1 MKKRNTLVKKIA
13 AALLA
18 SLFYTDTILLAA
30 SPILPDT
37 KAPSDRQPLVQE
49 TASGIPLV
57 NIAAP
62 SAGGVSRNDY
72 ERFNV
77 PEKGAVL
84 NNSYTLS
91 KTELAGFVQGNANM
105 AGGPAK
111 IILNQVTSGHP
122 TTMNGFLEVAGTK
135 ADVVI
140 ANPNGI
146 TVNGGGFINTG
157 RAILTTGKPEYSRD
171 NQWKDIRVSND
182 AMIVIDGKGLNGEK
196 ADAIELYTRAAKI
209 LGQIKAE
216 TLQVTTGAN
225 VIDAKSGTVAAIEGS
240 GVKPQVAIDAAD
252 LGAMNAGRI
261 FFVLT
266 EENIPAQLQSAIE
279 AKDLVIDS
287 KGNLYHTGIIHT
299 KDGATIRAK
308 DILNKGTI
316 ASGGHLSL
324 TSEGTLTNAKTIG
337 AEGHAEI
344 HAGDVVNQSVIASEG
359 HLAISS
365 DRTITNENSRILA
378 NGDVT
383 LAAKTWMDN
392 QNGTIAAGGNLDV
405 KTAELNN
412 EQGNVTAYGNGLLS
426 AARKLDNA
434 EGHVAAN
441 QALNIT
447 SGEVVNTKGTLTA
460 GQDERIETK
469 TIQLDGKLIAGR
481 NLTVQ
486 AEADITNEH
495 AEDGFGITK
504 AGGELAISTKG
515 KLTNAKK
522 LEADGKISLNAD
534 GINNHKDAE
543 ITGGAIRIQ
552 AKSLLN
558 RGLMNA
564 DGEHEIYALHL
575 ENLETG
581 RIYGNNI
588 TIDTKTL
595 ENRKDKALEE
605 QLAEKM
611 CVLKAKEQAL
621 DEAFAADV
629 TAFTKDEQKTAYLS
643 AIQQRQKEYDEAKA
657 EVDTLRQEMAAHKS
671 GAIAARENLAISG
684 DTLLSSSAALLYAGG
699 DLSIIEKD
707 SITNRGAD
715 ITALGNVT
723 LTAPRIS
730 NENEAFSAKRVWT
743 GETVNPTL
751 IRIDEAGHPEKGQAF
766 DASEFSALGSGYGA
780 YHNKA
785 EYKELIEEAGYD
797 TIEQITDE
805 ERAAGKTPIPDELIG
820 KSAPNYDYDD
830 PIFQKFGVTSMTS
843 SRPGYD
849 DPKQAE
855 WDAQYK
861 GILETLNTKIRAYNE
876 EAEKENNSHGV
887 IGSYKIKNYT
897 IIRTTTHTSEKQVQE
912 TRAGQ
917 VASGKHMTL
926 TGNVINENSR
936 ITAGASLSATGG
948 SIENKAEQN
957 QVQSVTFG
965 TTQESYTKRKPRPH
979 KAWRRHYRRQVFMT
993 PQKEMGNPTSLGVG
1007 NYAGH
1012 TASAPQSQ
1020 DITQSIRD
1028 NVQNFLYPFHAESST
1043 KPGTTAGKETG
1054 GSLSFLPESALYQL
1068 HPETTAKYLVE
1079 TDPAFTNK
1087 KKFLSSDYM
1096 YQQMTWDP
1104 ERVTKRLGDGFY
1116 EQELLRNQIIQLTGK
1131 TYLDGFTNNED
1142 EFHALMDSG
1151 IAYAKEFHLTPGI
1164 ALTKEQM
1171 AALTSD
1177 IVWLETTTVTVKGKT
1192 YDVLYPHVYLKAGS
1206 EKKIAADGSLI
1217 SANQLVMEAKNQ
1229 LDNSGA
1235 LMGNSILMQGKDIVN
1250 RGMIYGDTVQ
1260 LKASRDIKESG
1271 IIHAEKQVS
1280 LTADNNI
1287 TMQDTV
1293 LHAKNQDVLHTTAG
1307 IAVKG
1312 KDGVLLMEA
1321 GKDIHLTGATL
1332 EALGDNGSLILK
1344 AGNNI
1349 HLDTDTLEARKDMT
1363 ENSDNYIRTYRKTE
1377 TANTLAAGKTITL
1390 AAGENLSARNTT
1402 VLSENGQIT
1411 VAAKGDVNLEN
1422 GYNESRDDYGLKY
1435 KERGLL
1441 SSKTTTIKSRD
1452 ESKTVTASTLSG
1464 DAVQITAGGNT
1475 NMTGSQVI
1483 GTHDVAISS
1492 GKDTSI
1498 SSAEEYERHDYAKQV
1513 KKSGLLSGGG
1523 LGFTIGT
1530 EKRKDQY
1537 SDADLLQK
1545 ASTVGST
1552 SGNVSIESGNKVEIG
1567 ASAVLAGKDISI
1579 TGENVQIS
1587 SKDNVYHS
1595 VEKHE
1600 YKKSGLT
1607 VSVGGA
1613 GIEAIESVAAPA
1625 TRMTEVSDHRL
1636 KALYGYETAEKIKKN
1651 GDALKA
1657 AAKGNFSPTVSIGIT
1672 SSSSKSESHSTITE
1686 AQGSSLQAGQDMT
1699 IKTKEDLNVK
1709 GSDIVG
1715 NHIHLEA
1722 DNDIHIWATEEKETQ
1737 KSSQSSKGGSLGVSL
1752 SAGSVV
1758 SVDGKFY
1765 AGKGKENGSTTSY
1778 RASTVNA
1785 NDTLTMKSG
1794 KDTDLIGSTVS
1805 GNKVKADVYGNLNI
1819 ESLQTKKEYSE
1830 ENISAGMSFS
1840 TAAGKTRY
1848 GGSASKGNMK
1858 SHYESVINQ
1867 AGIHAGGEGFDISV
1881 KDNTDLK
1888 GGVIG
1893 SAASKDKNTLTTGTL
1908 SWEDK
1913 ENKAD
1918 YKAGGMGVSYSP
1930 NDKSSKLNQRGL
1942 TPNLT
1947 PTVKDNADSTTKSAV
1962 AEGTIHITN
1971 KEKQKQDIASLNR
1984 DTKNSLNQLQEIF
1997 DKTKVEEKQELV
2009 GMLEKY
2015 GNQAIHTYA
2024 ESKGWKDGSTE
2035 KMLLHGAFGALMGD
2049 MAGGSAASGA
2059 LSGSVNEYVM
2069 GYLTKTKGKE
2079 WVQKHPDTVQWLS
2092 AGVGAAIGNLSK
2104 DVLTGVGVSLGASKW
2119 NYLGFE
2125 LSETESLLKEILIRK
2140 DGREITADELS
2151 KLYELVYQTANQGDP
2166 EGAASDS
2173 QLKAGN
2179 VIALAGVTAVLQK
2192 HYTKESVD
2200 SFLKKYHEMVNSK
2213 ITDGK
2218 INNKITLRPVHV
2230 IANRNQNNFDIFL
2243 IQYSAGPVEQ
2253 GYLYDKRSDKFFVT
2267 NGFTESNDLHMGL
2280 HLGGEVAGIT
2290 LKTNS
2295 SSIDLNDKK
2304 TRSEILSGGSVGG
2317 TVYAGLGGG
2326 VSTPVSG
2333 EYLGKVLVFK
2343 YGVGTPQ
2350 VGIGYDVAEETP
2362 EESVPISIRYL
2373 LRGK

>member
-30 SPILPDT
+30 SPILPDP

-122 TTMNGFLEVAGTK
+122 TTMNGFLEVAGMK

-279 AKDLVIDS
+279 AQDLVIDS

-316 ASGGHLSL
+316 ASGGHLSV

-383 LAAKTWMDN
+383 LAAKTLIDN
-392 QNGTIAAGGNLDV
+392 QNGTIAAGENLYV

-469 TIQLDGKLIAGR
+469 AIQLDGKLIAGR

-486 AEADITNEH
+486 TEADITNEH
-495 AEDGFGITK
+495 AENGFGITK

-515 KLTNAKK
+515 KLTNEKK

-564 DGEHEIYALHL
+564 DGEHEIHALHL

-621 DEAFAADV
+621 DEAFAADM

-657 EVDTLRQEMAAHKS
+657 EVDTLRHEMAAHKS

-723 LTAPRIS
+723 LAAPRIS

-743 GETVNPTL
+743 GETVNPDL

-785 EYKELIEEAGYD
+785 EYKELIEEAGFD

-805 ERAAGKTPIPDELIG
+805 ERAAGKEPIPDELIG
-820 KSAPNYDYDD
+820 KSAPNYNYDD

-843 SRPGYD
+843 PRPSYD

-861 GILETLNTKIRAYNE
+861 GILETLNTRIRAYNE
-876 EAEKENNSHGV
+876 EAEKENNSHGA

-936 ITAGASLSATGG
+936 ITAGASLSTTGG
-948 SIENKAEQN
+948 SLENKAEQN

-979 KAWRRHYRRQVFMT
+979 KAWRRHYRGQVFMT

-1007 NYAGH
+1007 SYAGY

-1164 ALTKEQM
+1164 DLTKEQM

-1177 IVWLETTTVTVKGKT
+1177 IVWLETTTVTVNGKT

-1217 SANQLVMEAKNQ
+1217 SANQLVIEAKNQ
-1229 LDNSGA
+1229 LANSGA

-1260 LKASRDIKESG
+1260 LKASHDIKESG

-1293 LHAKNQDVLHTTAG
+1293 LHEKNQDVLHTTAD

-1321 GKDIHLTGATL
+1321 GKDIRLTGATL
-1332 EALGDNGSLILK
+1332 EALGGNGSLILK

-1523 LGFTIGT
+1523 LGFTIGM

-1537 SDADLLQK
+1537 RDADVLQK
-1545 ASTVGST
+1545 ASTVGSV

-1595 VEKHE
+1595 EEKHE

-1607 VSVGGA
+1607 VSATGGA
-1613 GIEAIESVAAPA
+1613 VA
-1625 TRMTEVSDHRL
+1625 VLSDALAYAQKASSARDKQL
-1636 KALYGYETAEKIKKN
+1636 KALYGAEVYQTI
-1651 GDALKA
+1651 
-1657 AAKGNFSPTVSIGIT
+1657 AKGKDVLKDLSGKGMPGVSLGIGT
-1672 SSSSKSESHSTITE
+1672 SSFKAENHTKSTEAMASALIANENVKVQAKSDISMKGSQASGHTISFYAGGSIMLDAAEDRSTTDTVQSSKSSQMGMNFMPTGNSVFAENSKGNGTE
-1686 AQGSSLQAGQDMT
+1686 AEIITTHTGSQLTA
-1699 IKTKEDLNVK
+1699 
-1709 GSDIVG
+1709 
-1715 NHIHLEA
+1715 
-1722 DNDIHIWATEEKETQ
+1722 EEKI
-1737 KSSQSSKGGSLGVSL
+1737 SL
-1752 SAGSVV
+1752 
-1758 SVDGKFY
+1758 
-1765 AGKGKENGSTTSY
+1765 E
-1778 RASTVNA
+1778 
-1785 NDTLTMKSG
+1785 SG
-1794 KDTDLIGSTVS
+1794 KDTTLRGGRVSAGQVTVQA
-1805 GNKVKADVYGNLNI
+1805 GGNLSI
-1819 ESLQTKKEYSE
+1819 ESLQDTDTYRSQSHNTGNSFSTGTSRATAHHGKWMTGKSE
-1830 ENISAGMSFS
+1830 EN
-1840 TAAGKTRY
+1840 TD
-1848 GGSASKGNMK
+1848 
-1858 SHYESVINQ
+1858 SHYESVTEQ
-1867 AGIHAGGEGFDISV
+1867 AGIHAAANGYDITVKGNTNLTGGLI
-1881 KDNTDLK
+1881 DNT
-1888 GGVIG
+1888 
-1893 SAASKDKNTLTTGTL
+1893 AAKEKNNLTTGTL
-1908 SWEDK
+1908 SWSDVQ
-1913 ENKAD
+1913 NKA
-1918 YKAGGMGVSYSP
+1918 GYSMAT
-1930 NDKSSKLNQRGL
+1930 NGRLYG
-1942 TPNLT
+1942 
-1947 PTVKDNADSTTKSAV
+1947 ADSTPTKTIQTKQGEKTTGGIHMHNSPIHAQPAKGQAETITQSALTDGAV
-1962 AEGTIHITN
+1962 SITDQAH
-1971 KEKQKQDIASLNR
+1971 QKQDISTLNR
-1984 DTKNSLNQLQEIF
+1984 DTETSLHQLEKIF
-1997 DKTKVEEKQELV
+1997 DKKKIQERRELV
-2009 GMLEKY
+2009 SEFAKLGAEKI
-2015 GNQAIHTYA
+2015 GDIAKEKNWA
-2024 ESKGWKDGSTE
+2024 EDDYRRT
-2035 KMLLHGAFGALMGD
+2035 LLHGLLGALTAQMSGNSAL
-2049 MAGGSAASGA
+2049 AGGAAGA
-2059 LSGSVNEYVM
+2059 VTERLQPVLDKLLKDYPELREDAGSVIGYAVGKALNDGKTGEAVAWNGTKFNWLSHEQQDKRNELIAEAEARGDENAAESIRQYYEQLDYDQDQFIAKSHLLDNAEYSEELEQAIINGTAEERKLQEQDYGHIVAVEALRLAKYQGLTAYNFGDEDFVTLNGSIGATLGVSGGFIMDRM
-2069 GYLTKTKGKE
+2069 GNVYYSAGAGM
-2079 WVQKHPDTVQWLS
+2079 VFGVS
-2092 AGVGAAIGNLSK
+2092 AGVSTGKFKADTSSWGPDQFIRAISGISGSGSFSIGPLSCT
-2104 DVLTGVGVSLGASKW
+2104 VTVGTQYGDREIGIGASS
-2119 NYLGFE
+2119 G
-2125 LSETESLLKEILIRK
+2125 LSASGVFVDTEYICNIKNL
-2140 DGREITADELS
+2140 
-2151 KLYELVYQTANQGDP
+2151 
-2166 EGAASDS
+2166 
-2173 QLKAGN
+2173 
-2179 VIALAGVTAVLQK
+2179 
-2192 HYTKESVD
+2192 
-2200 SFLKKYHEMVNSK
+2200 
-2213 ITDGK
+2213 
-2218 INNKITLRPVHV
+2218 
-2230 IANRNQNNFDIFL
+2230 
-2243 IQYSAGPVEQ
+2243 
-2253 GYLYDKRSDKFFVT
+2253 
-2267 NGFTESNDLHMGL
+2267 
-2280 HLGGEVAGIT
+2280 
-2290 LKTNS
+2290 
-2295 SSIDLNDKK
+2295 
-2304 TRSEILSGGSVGG
+2304 
-2317 TVYAGLGGG
+2317 
-2326 VSTPVSG
+2326 
-2333 EYLGKVLVFK
+2333 
-2343 YGVGTPQ
+2343 
-2350 VGIGYDVAEETP
+2350 
-2362 EESVPISIRYL
+2362 
-2373 LRGK
+2373 

>member
-252 LGAMNAGRI
+252 FGAMNAGRI

-279 AKDLVIDS
+279 AQDLVIDS

-316 ASGGHLSL
+316 ASGGYLSV

-383 LAAKTWMDN
+383 LAAKTLMDN
-392 QNGTIAAGGNLDV
+392 QNGTIASGGNLDV

-426 AARKLDNA
+426 AERKLDNA
-434 EGHVAAN
+434 EGHVAVN

-564 DGEHEIYALHL
+564 DGEHEIHALHL

-629 TAFTKDEQKTAYLS
+629 TVFTKDEQKTAYLS

-657 EVDTLRQEMAAHKS
+657 EVDTLRHEMAAHKS

-723 LTAPRIS
+723 LAAPRIS

-743 GETVNPTL
+743 GETVNPDL

-805 ERAAGKTPIPDELIG
+805 ERAAGKEPIPDELIG
-820 KSAPNYDYDD
+820 KSAPNYNYDD

-843 SRPGYD
+843 PRPSYD
-849 DPKQAE
+849 DPPKQAE

-876 EAEKENNSHGV
+876 EAEKENNSHGA

-936 ITAGASLSATGG
+936 ITAGASLSTTG
-948 SIENKAEQN
+948 SSLENKAEQN

-1007 NYAGH
+1007 SYAGY

-1131 TYLDGFTNNED
+1131 SYLDGFTNNED
-1142 EFHALMDSG
+1142 EFHALMDRG

-1177 IVWLETTTVTVKGKT
+1177 IVWLETTTVTVNGKT

-1229 LDNSGA
+1229 LANSGV
-1235 LMGNSILMQGKDIVN
+1235 LMGNSILMQGKNIVN

-1260 LKASRDIKESG
+1260 LKASHDIKETG

-1441 SSKTTTIKSRD
+1441 SSKTTTIKSHD

-1552 SGNVSIESGNKVEIG
+1552 SGNVSIESGNKVEID
-1567 ASAVLAGKDISI
+1567 ASAVLAGKNISI
-1579 TGENVQIS
+1579 TGEIVQIS

-1595 VEKHE
+1595 EEKHE

-1607 VSVGGA
+1607 VSATGGA
-1613 GIEAIESVAAPA
+1613 VA
-1625 TRMTEVSDHRL
+1625 VLSDALAYAQKASSARDKQL
-1636 KALYGYETAEKIKKN
+1636 KALYGAEVYQTI
-1651 GDALKA
+1651 
-1657 AAKGNFSPTVSIGIT
+1657 AKGKDVLKDLSGKGMPGVSVGIG
-1672 SSSSKSESHSTITE
+1672 SSSFKAENHAKSTEAMASILIANKNVKVQAKSDISMKGSQASSHTIFFHAGGGIMLDAAEDRSTTDIVHSSKSSQLGMNFMPTGNSVFAENSKSTGTE
-1686 AQGSSLQAGQDMT
+1686 AEIITTHTGSQLTA
-1699 IKTKEDLNVK
+1699 
-1709 GSDIVG
+1709 
-1715 NHIHLEA
+1715 
-1722 DNDIHIWATEEKETQ
+1722 EEKISME
-1737 KSSQSSKGGSLGVSL
+1737 
-1752 SAGSVV
+1752 
-1758 SVDGKFY
+1758 
-1765 AGKGKENGSTTSY
+1765 
-1778 RASTVNA
+1778 
-1785 NDTLTMKSG
+1785 SG
-1794 KDTDLIGSTVS
+1794 KDTALRGSRVS
-1805 GNKVKADVYGNLNI
+1805 AGQVSVQAGGNLSI
-1819 ESLQTKKEYSE
+1819 ESLQDTDTYRSQSHNTGSSFSTGTSRATAHHGKWMTGKSE
-1830 ENISAGMSFS
+1830 EN
-1840 TAAGKTRY
+1840 TD
-1848 GGSASKGNMK
+1848 
-1858 SHYESVINQ
+1858 SHYESVTEQ
-1867 AGIHAGGEGFDISV
+1867 AGIHAGANGYDIIV
-1881 KDNTDLK
+1881 KGNTNLT
-1888 GGVIG
+1888 GGLID
-1893 SAASKDKNTLTTGTL
+1893 STAAKEKNNLTTGTL
-1908 SWEDK
+1908 SWSDVQ
-1913 ENKAD
+1913 NKA
-1918 YKAGGMGVSYSP
+1918 GYSMAT
-1930 NDKSSKLNQRGL
+1930 NGRLYGADW
-1942 TPNLT
+1942 T
-1947 PTVKDNADSTTKSAV
+1947 PTKTIQTKQGEKTTGGIHMHNSPIHAQPAKGQAETITQSALIDGAV
-1962 AEGTIHITN
+1962 SITDQAH
-1971 KEKQKQDIASLNR
+1971 QKQDISTLNR
-1984 DTKNSLNQLQEIF
+1984 DTETSLHQLEKIF
-1997 DKTKVEEKQELV
+1997 DKKKIQERRELV
-2009 GMLEKY
+2009 SEFAKLGAEKI
-2015 GNQAIHTYA
+2015 GDIAKEKNWA
-2024 ESKGWKDGSTE
+2024 EDDYRRT
-2035 KMLLHGAFGALMGD
+2035 LLHGLLGALTAQM
-2049 MAGGSAASGA
+2049 SGN
-2059 LSGSVNEYVM
+2059 S
-2069 GYLTKTKGKE
+2069 
-2079 WVQKHPDTVQWLS
+2079 
-2092 AGVGAAIGNLSK
+2092 
-2104 DVLTGVGVSLGASKW
+2104 
-2119 NYLGFE
+2119 
-2125 LSETESLLKEILIRK
+2125 
-2140 DGREITADELS
+2140 
-2151 KLYELVYQTANQGDP
+2151 
-2166 EGAASDS
+2166 
-2173 QLKAGN
+2173 
-2179 VIALAGVTAVLQK
+2179 ALAGGAAGAATERLQPVLDKLLKDYPELREDAGSVIGYAVGKAL
-2192 HYTKESVD
+2192 
-2200 SFLKKYHEMVNSK
+2200 N
-2213 ITDGK
+2213 DGK
-2218 INNKITLRPVHV
+2218 TGEAVAWNGTKFNWLSHEQQDKRNELIAEAEARGDENAAESIRQYYEQLDYDQDQFIAKSHLLDNAEYSEELEQAIINGTAEERKLQEQDYGHIVAVEALRLAKYQGLTAYNFGDEDFVTLNGSIGATLGVSGGFIMDRMGNVY
-2230 IANRNQNNFDIFL
+2230 
-2243 IQYSAGPVEQ
+2243 YSAGAGMVF
-2253 GYLYDKRSDKFFVT
+2253 GAS
-2267 NGFTESNDLHMGL
+2267 
-2280 HLGGEVAGIT
+2280 AGIT
-2290 LKTNS
+2290 TGKFKTDTS
-2295 SSIDLNDKK
+2295 KWDDDKYK
-2304 TRSEILSGGSVGG
+2304 SAITGISGSFGLSGIFLSGGVSIG
-2317 TVYAGLGGG
+2317 T
-2326 VSTPVSG
+2326 
-2333 EYLGKVLVFK
+2333 K
-2343 YGVGTPQ
+2343 YGDREIGLATGTGLSAS
-2350 VGIGYDVAEETP
+2350 GIVNYTEFICNIKD
-2362 EESVPISIRYL
+2362 L
-2373 LRGK
+2373 

>member
-18 SLFYTDTILLAA
+18 SLFYTDTILLAT

-383 LAAKTWMDN
+383 LAAKTLMDN

-564 DGEHEIYALHL
+564 DGEHEIHALHL

-657 EVDTLRQEMAAHKS
+657 EVDTLRHEMAAHKS

-723 LTAPRIS
+723 LAAPRIS

-743 GETVNPTL
+743 GETVNPDL

-805 ERAAGKTPIPDELIG
+805 ERAAGKEPIPDELIG
-820 KSAPNYDYDD
+820 KSAPNYNYDD

-843 SRPGYD
+843 PRPSYD

-876 EAEKENNSHGV
+876 EAEKENNSHGA

-936 ITAGASLSATGG
+936 ITAGASLSTTGG
-948 SIENKAEQN
+948 SLENKAEQN

-979 KAWRRHYRRQVFMT
+979 KAWRRHYRGQVFMT

-1007 NYAGH
+1007 SYAGY

-1177 IVWLETTTVTVKGKT
+1177 IVWLETTTVIVNGKT

-1229 LDNSGA
+1229 LANSGA

-1260 LKASRDIKESG
+1260 LKASHDIKESG

-1293 LHAKNQDVLHTTAG
+1293 LHEKNQDVLHTTSG

-1349 HLDTDTLEARKDMT
+1349 HLDTDTLEAKKDMT

-1377 TANTLAAGKTITL
+1377 TTNTLAAGKNITL

-1441 SSKTTTIKSRD
+1441 SSKTTTIKSHD

-1537 SDADLLQK
+1537 AESGLMQK
-1545 ASTVGST
+1545 GSLIGSAKGNLSISSSGQTQVEGST
-1552 SGNVSIESGNKVEIG
+1552 LV
-1567 ASAVLAGKDISI
+1567 AGKDMTVI
-1579 TGENVQIS
+1579 GENISIS
-1587 SKDNVYHS
+1587 SKDNVYTS
-1595 VEKHE
+1595 TESHE

-1607 VSVGGA
+1607 VALGGA
-1613 GIEAIESVAAPA
+1613 LVNTAESIVTPLQKAADA
-1625 TRMTEVSDHRL
+1625 EDKRL
-1636 KALYGYETAEKIKKN
+1636 SALYGVEAGKNMYGAVSKYLDNKKTIDAASKDLKDTQTLLDNVTKSGIATDFGKKN
-1651 GDALKA
+1651 LNNLIEQDKNKIEPAKSENKASRAVSVDISLGTTKSASLSDSVTTQASPSQLKAGNTLALKSEKDISVKGSELSA
-1657 AAKGNFSPTVSIGIT
+1657 EDILLKAGKDIHLLSAKESDTTITHNTSSSGSLGATIGAGGLQGLSASYGKGSQNSTAKDTVHKESTVSAGRTVSI
-1672 SSSSKSESHSTITE
+1672 E
-1686 AQGSSLQAGQDMT
+1686 
-1699 IKTKEDLNVK
+1699 
-1709 GSDIVG
+1709 
-1715 NHIHLEA
+1715 
-1722 DNDIHIWATEEKETQ
+1722 
-1737 KSSQSSKGGSLGVSL
+1737 
-1752 SAGSVV
+1752 
-1758 SVDGKFY
+1758 
-1765 AGKGKENGSTTSY
+1765 
-1778 RASTVNA
+1778 
-1785 NDTLTMKSG
+1785 SG
-1794 KDTDLIGSTVS
+1794 KDTNIIGSQ
-1805 GNKVKADVYGNLNI
+1805 VKAEQVTANVAGNLHI
-1819 ESLQTKKEYSE
+1819 ESEQDSKEYHE
-1830 ENISAGMSFS
+1830 EGKQIGASLGYNVASHQLSGFGSAGKS
-1840 TAAGKTRY
+1840 KTD
-1848 GGSASKGNMK
+1848 
-1858 SHYESVINQ
+1858 SHYTSVTEQ
-1867 AGIHAGGEGFDISV
+1867 AGIQAGKDGFDLTVGKETS
-1881 KDNTDLK
+1881 LK
-1888 GGVIG
+1888 GAVI
-1893 SAASKDKNTLTTGTL
+1893 SSTAEKEKNHLTTGTL
-1908 SWEDK
+1908 SWEDV
-1913 ENKAD
+1913 ENKANH
-1918 YKAGGMGVSYSP
+1918 KESGA
-1930 NDKSSKLNQRGL
+1930 GL
-1942 TPNLT
+1942 TINTSKDAKYNEKGIIPAI
-1947 PTVKDNADSTTKSAV
+1947 PTGSKDQESSTTKSAI
-1962 AEGTIHITN
+1962 AEGTIAITD
-1971 KEKQKQDIASLNR
+1971 KAHQKQDVSRLNR
-1984 DTKNSLNQLQEIF
+1984 DSKNSLNQLGEIF
-1997 DKTKVEEKQELV
+1997 DKAKSNERQELAGLFGEMAFNQLHDAKLTPNQRSAWHALIGGIMGQLSNKDFLGGATAAGINEMLIKQIEKASHGDPALMQWMSAAVGSITGELVSKNPQLGAGVASNGTKNNDELDAEQAAANHESSDEVQKESELYVSDQDSAVEEEEKAARNRLSMEIIKSSVSAGIISDPATMKYDYTFGKIEGGVFKLAGLEAGYIIDKQ
-2009 GMLEKY
+2009 
-2015 GNQAIHTYA
+2015 
-2024 ESKGWKDGSTE
+2024 
-2035 KMLLHGAFGALMGD
+2035 
-2049 MAGGSAASGA
+2049 GGVYKFIGTSISI
-2059 LSGSVNEYVM
+2059 
-2069 GYLTKTKGKE
+2069 
-2079 WVQKHPDTVQWLS
+2079 
-2092 AGVGAAIGNLSK
+2092 GVGAPLS
-2104 DVLTGVGVSLGASKW
+2104 LGTGVGK
-2119 NYLGFE
+2119 
-2125 LSETESLLKEILIRK
+2125 LSDDTDLINA
-2140 DGREITADELS
+2140 IS
-2151 KLYELVYQTANQGDP
+2151 
-2166 EGAASDS
+2166 
-2173 QLKAGN
+2173 GN
-2179 VIALAGVTAVLQK
+2179 
-2192 HYTKESVD
+2192 S
-2200 SFLKKYHEMVNSK
+2200 
-2213 ITDGK
+2213 
-2218 INNKITLRPVHV
+2218 
-2230 IANRNQNNFDIFL
+2230 
-2243 IQYSAGPVEQ
+2243 
-2253 GYLYDKRSDKFFVT
+2253 
-2267 NGFTESNDLHMGL
+2267 
-2280 HLGGEVAGIT
+2280 
-2290 LKTNS
+2290 
-2295 SSIDLNDKK
+2295 
-2304 TRSEILSGGSVGG
+2304 
-2317 TVYAGLGGG
+2317 
-2326 VSTPVSG
+2326 
-2333 EYLGKVLVFK
+2333 
-2343 YGVGTPQ
+2343 
-2350 VGIGYDVAEETP
+2350 VGIGGSSIVGVSISKGVGADAPITVELVTETAAGTNV
-2362 EESVPISIRYL
+2362 SWRYTEYI
-2373 LRGK
+2373 GNIHN

>member
-1 MKKRNTLVKKIA
+1 MHSNKKLMKKIA

-18 SLFYTDTILLAA
+18 SLFYTDTILLAT

-49 TASGIPLV
+49 TANGIPLV

-77 PEKGAVL
+77 PEKGAIL

-105 AGGPAK
+105 AGGPAR

-146 TVNGGGFINTG
+146 TVNGGGFIHTG
-157 RAILTTGKPEYSRD
+157 RAILTTGKPEYSLD

-225 VIDAKSGTVAAIEGS
+225 VIDSATGKATAIEGS

-261 FFVLT
+261 YFVLN
-266 EENIPAQLQSAIE
+266 EESIPAKLQSAIE
-279 AKDLVIDS
+279 AQDLVIDS

-316 ASGGHLSL
+316 ASGGNLGIVSA
-324 TSEGTLTNAKTIG
+324 GTLTNAKTLG
-337 AEGHAEI
+337 AEGYVEI

-365 DRTITNENSRILA
+365 DHTITNENSRILA

-383 LAAKTWMDN
+383 LAAKEMLN
-392 QNGTIAAGGNLDV
+392 NRHGTVAAGGNLDV

-426 AARKLDNA
+426 SARKLDNT

-441 QALNIT
+441 QALHIT

-469 TIQLDGKLIAGR
+469 AIQLDGKLIAGR

-486 AEADITNEH
+486 TEADITNEH

-522 LEADGKISLNAD
+522 LEADGKISLYAD

-564 DGEHEIYALHL
+564 DGEHEIHALHL

-629 TAFTKDEQKTAYLS
+629 TVFTKDEQKTAYLS

-657 EVDTLRQEMAAHKS
+657 EVDTLRHEMAAHKS

-743 GETVNPTL
+743 GETVNPDL

-805 ERAAGKTPIPDELIG
+805 ERAAGKEPIPDELIG

-843 SRPGYD
+843 PRPGYD

-876 EAEKENNSHGV
+876 EAEKENNSHGT
-887 IGSYKIKNYT
+887 IGSYKIKYYT

-948 SIENKAEQN
+948 SLENKAEQN
-957 QVQSVTFG
+957 QLQSVTFG
-965 TTQESYTKRKPRPH
+965 TMQESYTKRKPRPH
-979 KAWRRHYRRQVFMT
+979 KAWRRHYRGQVFMP

-1007 NYAGH
+1007 SYAGH

-1028 NVQNFLYPFHAESST
+1028 NIQNFLYPFHAESST

-1068 HPETTAKYLVE
+1068 HLETTAKYLVE

-1131 TYLDGFTNNED
+1131 TYLDGFTNTED

-1177 IVWLETTTVTVKGKT
+1177 IVWLETTTVTVNGKT

-1229 LDNSGA
+1229 LANSGV

-1260 LKASRDIKESG
+1260 LKASHDIKESG

-1293 LHAKNQDVLHTTAG
+1293 LHEKNQDVLHTTAG

-1377 TANTLAAGKTITL
+1377 TTNTLAAGKNITL

-1498 SSAEEYERHDYAKQV
+1498 SSAEEYEQHDYAKQV

-1523 LGFTIGT
+1523 LGFTIGK

-1545 ASTVGST
+1545 SSTVGSV
-1552 SGNVSIESGNKVEIG
+1552 SGNVSIESGNKTEIG

-1595 VEKHE
+1595 EEKHE

-1607 VSVGGA
+1607 VSATGGA
-1613 GIEAIESVAAPA
+1613 VA
-1625 TRMTEVSDHRL
+1625 VLSDALAYAQKASSARDKQL
-1636 KALYGYETAEKIKKN
+1636 KALYGAEVYQTI
-1651 GDALKA
+1651 
-1657 AAKGNFSPTVSIGIT
+1657 AKGKDVLKDLSGKGMPGVSVGIG
-1672 SSSSKSESHSTITE
+1672 SSSFKAENHAKSTEAMASILIANENVKVQAKSDISMKGSQASSHTIFFHAGGGIMLDAAEDRSTMDIVHSSKSSQLGMNFMPTGNSVFAENSKSTGTE
-1686 AQGSSLQAGQDMT
+1686 AEIITTHTGSQLTA
-1699 IKTKEDLNVK
+1699 
-1709 GSDIVG
+1709 
-1715 NHIHLEA
+1715 
-1722 DNDIHIWATEEKETQ
+1722 EEKI
-1737 KSSQSSKGGSLGVSL
+1737 SL
-1752 SAGSVV
+1752 
-1758 SVDGKFY
+1758 
-1765 AGKGKENGSTTSY
+1765 E
-1778 RASTVNA
+1778 
-1785 NDTLTMKSG
+1785 SG
-1794 KDTDLIGSTVS
+1794 KDTALRGSRVS
-1805 GNKVKADVYGNLNI
+1805 AGQVSVQAGGNLSI
-1819 ESLQTKKEYSE
+1819 ESLQDTDTYRSQSHSTGSSFSTGTSRATAHHGKWMTGKSE
-1830 ENISAGMSFS
+1830 EN
-1840 TAAGKTRY
+1840 TD
-1848 GGSASKGNMK
+1848 
-1858 SHYESVINQ
+1858 SHYASVTEQ
-1867 AGIHAGGEGFDISV
+1867 AGIHAGANGYDITV
-1881 KDNTDLK
+1881 KGNTNLT
-1888 GGVIG
+1888 GGLID
-1893 SAASKDKNTLTTGTL
+1893 STAAKEKNSLTTGTL
-1908 SWEDK
+1908 SWADVQ
-1913 ENKAD
+1913 NKA
-1918 YKAGGMGVSYSP
+1918 GYSMAT
-1930 NDKSSKLNQRGL
+1930 NGRIYGADW
-1942 TPNLT
+1942 T
-1947 PTVKDNADSTTKSAV
+1947 PTKTIQTKQGEKTTGGIQMHNSPIHAQPAKGQAETITQSALTDGAV
-1962 AEGTIHITN
+1962 SITDQAH
-1971 KEKQKQDIASLNR
+1971 QKQDISTLNR
-1984 DTKNSLNQLQEIF
+1984 DTETSLHQLEKIF
-1997 DKTKVEEKQELV
+1997 DKKKIQERRELV
-2009 GMLEKY
+2009 SEFAKLGAEKI
-2015 GNQAIHTYA
+2015 GDIAKEKNWA
-2024 ESKGWKDGSTE
+2024 EDDYRRT
-2035 KMLLHGAFGALMGD
+2035 LLHGLLGALTAQMSGNSAL
-2049 MAGGSAASGA
+2049 AGGAAGA
-2059 LSGSVNEYVM
+2059 ATERLQPVLDKLLKDYPELREDAGSVIGYAVGKALNDGKTGEAVAWNGTKFNWLSHEQQDKRNELIAEAEARGDENAAESIRQYYEQLDYDQDQFIAKSHLLDNAEYSEELEQAIINGTAEERKLQEQDYGHIVAVEALRLAKYQGLTAYNFGDEDFVTLNGSIGATLGVSGGFIMDRM
-2069 GYLTKTKGKE
+2069 GNVYYSAGAGM
-2079 WVQKHPDTVQWLS
+2079 VFGVS
-2092 AGVGAAIGNLSK
+2092 AGVSTGKFKADTSSWGPDQFIRAISGISGSGSFSIGPLSCT
-2104 DVLTGVGVSLGASKW
+2104 VTVGTQYGDREIGIGASS
-2119 NYLGFE
+2119 G
-2125 LSETESLLKEILIRK
+2125 LSASGVFVDTEYICNIKNL
-2140 DGREITADELS
+2140 
-2151 KLYELVYQTANQGDP
+2151 
-2166 EGAASDS
+2166 
-2173 QLKAGN
+2173 
-2179 VIALAGVTAVLQK
+2179 
-2192 HYTKESVD
+2192 
-2200 SFLKKYHEMVNSK
+2200 
-2213 ITDGK
+2213 
-2218 INNKITLRPVHV
+2218 
-2230 IANRNQNNFDIFL
+2230 
-2243 IQYSAGPVEQ
+2243 
-2253 GYLYDKRSDKFFVT
+2253 
-2267 NGFTESNDLHMGL
+2267 
-2280 HLGGEVAGIT
+2280 
-2290 LKTNS
+2290 
-2295 SSIDLNDKK
+2295 
-2304 TRSEILSGGSVGG
+2304 
-2317 TVYAGLGGG
+2317 
-2326 VSTPVSG
+2326 
-2333 EYLGKVLVFK
+2333 
-2343 YGVGTPQ
+2343 
-2350 VGIGYDVAEETP
+2350 
-2362 EESVPISIRYL
+2362 
-2373 LRGK
+2373 

>member
-1 MKKRNTLVKKIA
+1 
-13 AALLA
+13 
-18 SLFYTDTILLAA
+18 
-30 SPILPDT
+30 
-37 KAPSDRQPLVQE
+37 
-49 TASGIPLV
+49 
-57 NIAAP
+57 
-62 SAGGVSRNDY
+62 
-72 ERFNV
+72 
-77 PEKGAVL
+77 
-84 NNSYTLS
+84 
-91 KTELAGFVQGNANM
+91 M

-196 ADAIELYTRAAKI
+196 VDAIELYTRAAKI

-252 LGAMNAGRI
+252 FGAMNAGRI

-279 AKDLVIDS
+279 AQDLVIDS

-383 LAAKTWMDN
+383 LAAKTLMDN
-392 QNGTIAAGGNLDV
+392 QNGTIASGGNLDV

-426 AARKLDNA
+426 AERKLDNA
-434 EGHVAAN
+434 EGHVAVN

-564 DGEHEIYALHL
+564 DGEHEIHALHL

-629 TAFTKDEQKTAYLS
+629 TVFTKDEQKTAYLS

-657 EVDTLRQEMAAHKS
+657 EVDTLRHEMAAHKS

-723 LTAPRIS
+723 LAAPRIS

-743 GETVNPTL
+743 GETVNPDL

-805 ERAAGKTPIPDELIG
+805 ERAAGKEPIPDELIG
-820 KSAPNYDYDD
+820 KSAPNYNYDD

-843 SRPGYD
+843 PRPSYD
-849 DPKQAE
+849 DPPKQAE

-876 EAEKENNSHGV
+876 EAEKENNSHGA

-936 ITAGASLSATGG
+936 ITAGASLSTTGG
-948 SIENKAEQN
+948 SLENKAEQN

-1007 NYAGH
+1007 SYAGY

-1142 EFHALMDSG
+1142 EFQALMDAG

-1177 IVWLETTTVTVKGKT
+1177 IVWLETTTVTVNGKT

-1206 EKKIAADGSLI
+1206 EKKIATDGSLI

-1229 LDNSGA
+1229 LANSGV
-1235 LMGNSILMQGKDIVN
+1235 LMGNSILMQGKNIVN

-1260 LKASRDIKESG
+1260 LKASHDIKETG

-1293 LHAKNQDVLHTTAG
+1293 LHEKNQDVLHTTAG

-1411 VAAKGDVNLEN
+1411 AAAKGDVNLEN

-1498 SSAEEYERHDYAKQV
+1498 SSAEEYEQHDYAKQV

-1537 SDADLLQK
+1537 SDADDLLQK
-1545 ASTVGST
+1545 SSTVGSV
-1552 SGNVSIESGNKVEIG
+1552 SGNVSIESGNKTEIG

-1595 VEKHE
+1595 EEKHE

-1607 VSVGGA
+1607 VSATGGA
-1613 GIEAIESVAAPA
+1613 VA
-1625 TRMTEVSDHRL
+1625 VLSDALAYAQKASSARDKQL
-1636 KALYGYETAEKIKKN
+1636 KALYGAEVYQTI
-1651 GDALKA
+1651 
-1657 AAKGNFSPTVSIGIT
+1657 AKGKDVLKDLSGKGMPGVSVGIG
-1672 SSSSKSESHSTITE
+1672 SSSFKAENHAKSTEAMASILIANENVKVQAKSDISMKGSQASSHTIFFHAGGGIMLDAAEDRSTTDIVHSSKSSQLGMNFMPTGNSVFAENSKSTGTE
-1686 AQGSSLQAGQDMT
+1686 AEIITTHTGSQLTA
-1699 IKTKEDLNVK
+1699 
-1709 GSDIVG
+1709 
-1715 NHIHLEA
+1715 
-1722 DNDIHIWATEEKETQ
+1722 EEKISME
-1737 KSSQSSKGGSLGVSL
+1737 
-1752 SAGSVV
+1752 
-1758 SVDGKFY
+1758 
-1765 AGKGKENGSTTSY
+1765 
-1778 RASTVNA
+1778 
-1785 NDTLTMKSG
+1785 SG
-1794 KDTDLIGSTVS
+1794 KDTALRGSRVS
-1805 GNKVKADVYGNLNI
+1805 AGQVSVQAGGNLSI
-1819 ESLQTKKEYSE
+1819 ESLQDTDTYRSQSHNTGSSFSTGTSRATAHHGKWMTGKSE
-1830 ENISAGMSFS
+1830 EN
-1840 TAAGKTRY
+1840 TD
-1848 GGSASKGNMK
+1848 
-1858 SHYESVINQ
+1858 SHYESVTEQ
-1867 AGIHAGGEGFDISV
+1867 AGIYAGANGYDITV
-1881 KDNTDLK
+1881 KGNTNLT
-1888 GGVIG
+1888 GGLID
-1893 SAASKDKNTLTTGTL
+1893 STAAKEKNNLTTGTL
-1908 SWEDK
+1908 SWSDVQ
-1913 ENKAD
+1913 NKA
-1918 YKAGGMGVSYSP
+1918 GYSMAT
-1930 NDKSSKLNQRGL
+1930 NGRLYGADW
-1942 TPNLT
+1942 T
-1947 PTVKDNADSTTKSAV
+1947 PTKTIQTKQGEKTTGGIHMHNSPIHAQPAKGQAETITQSALIDGAV
-1962 AEGTIHITN
+1962 SITDQAH
-1971 KEKQKQDIASLNR
+1971 QKQDISTLNR
-1984 DTKNSLNQLQEIF
+1984 DTETSLHQLEKIF
-1997 DKTKVEEKQELV
+1997 DKKKIQERRELV
-2009 GMLEKY
+2009 SEFAKLGAEKI
-2015 GNQAIHTYA
+2015 GDIAKEKNWA
-2024 ESKGWKDGSTE
+2024 EDDYRRT
-2035 KMLLHGAFGALMGD
+2035 LLHGLLGALTAQM
-2049 MAGGSAASGA
+2049 SG
-2059 LSGSVNEYVM
+2059 N
-2069 GYLTKTKGKE
+2069 T
-2079 WVQKHPDTVQWLS
+2079 
-2092 AGVGAAIGNLSK
+2092 
-2104 DVLTGVGVSLGASKW
+2104 
-2119 NYLGFE
+2119 
-2125 LSETESLLKEILIRK
+2125 
-2140 DGREITADELS
+2140 
-2151 KLYELVYQTANQGDP
+2151 
-2166 EGAASDS
+2166 
-2173 QLKAGN
+2173 
-2179 VIALAGVTAVLQK
+2179 ALAGGAAGAATERLQPVLDKLLKDYPALREDAGSVIGYAVGKAL
-2192 HYTKESVD
+2192 
-2200 SFLKKYHEMVNSK
+2200 N
-2213 ITDGK
+2213 DGK
-2218 INNKITLRPVHV
+2218 TGEAVAWNGTKFNWLSHEQQDKRNELIAEAEARGDENAAESIRQYYEQLDYDQDQFIAKSHLLDNAEYSEELEQAIINGTAEERKLQEQDYGHIVAVEALRLAKYQGLTAYNFGDEDFVTLNGSIGATLGVSGGFIMDRMGNVY
-2230 IANRNQNNFDIFL
+2230 
-2243 IQYSAGPVEQ
+2243 YSAGAGMVF
-2253 GYLYDKRSDKFFVT
+2253 GAS
-2267 NGFTESNDLHMGL
+2267 
-2280 HLGGEVAGIT
+2280 AGIT
-2290 LKTNS
+2290 TGKFKTDTS
-2295 SSIDLNDKK
+2295 KWDDDKYK
-2304 TRSEILSGGSVGG
+2304 SAITGISGSFGLSGIFLSGGVSIG
-2317 TVYAGLGGG
+2317 T
-2326 VSTPVSG
+2326 
-2333 EYLGKVLVFK
+2333 K
-2343 YGVGTPQ
+2343 YGDREIGLATGTGLSAS
-2350 VGIGYDVAEETP
+2350 GIVNYTEFICNIKD
-2362 EESVPISIRYL
+2362 L
-2373 LRGK
+2373 

>member
-279 AKDLVIDS
+279 AQDLVIDS

-383 LAAKTWMDN
+383 LAAKTLMDN
-392 QNGTIAAGGNLDV
+392 QNGTIATGGNLDV

-564 DGEHEIYALHL
+564 DGEHEIHALHL

-657 EVDTLRQEMAAHKS
+657 EVDTLRHEMAAHKS

-723 LTAPRIS
+723 LAAPRIS

-743 GETVNPTL
+743 GETVNPDL
-751 IRIDEAGHPEKGQAF
+751 IRIDEAAHPEKGQAF

-805 ERAAGKTPIPDELIG
+805 ERAAGKEPIPDELIG
-820 KSAPNYDYDD
+820 KSAPNYNYDD

-843 SRPGYD
+843 PRPSYD
-849 DPKQAE
+849 DPQKQAE

-876 EAEKENNSHGV
+876 EAEKENNSHGA

-936 ITAGASLSATGG
+936 ITAGASLSTTGG
-948 SIENKAEQN
+948 SLENKAEQN

-1007 NYAGH
+1007 SYAGY

-1028 NVQNFLYPFHAESST
+1028 HVQNFLYPFHAESST

-1131 TYLDGFTNNED
+1131 SYLDGFTNNED
-1142 EFHALMDSG
+1142 EFHALMDRG
-1151 IAYAKEFHLTPGI
+1151 ITYAKEFHLTPGI

-1177 IVWLETTTVTVKGKT
+1177 IVWLETTTVTVNGKT

-1229 LDNSGA
+1229 LANSGV

-1260 LKASRDIKESG
+1260 LKASHDIKESG

-1363 ENSDNYIRTYRKTE
+1363 ENSDNYIRTHRKTE

-1441 SSKTTTIKSRD
+1441 SSKTTTIKSHD

-1545 ASTVGST
+1545 SSTVGSV
-1552 SGNVSIESGNKVEIG
+1552 SGNVSIESGNKTEIG

-1595 VEKHE
+1595 EEKHE

-1607 VSVGGA
+1607 VSATGGA
-1613 GIEAIESVAAPA
+1613 VA
-1625 TRMTEVSDHRL
+1625 VLSDALAYAQKASSARDKQL
-1636 KALYGYETAEKIKKN
+1636 KALYGAEVYQTI
-1651 GDALKA
+1651 
-1657 AAKGNFSPTVSIGIT
+1657 AKGKDVLKDLSGKGMPGVSVGIG
-1672 SSSSKSESHSTITE
+1672 SSSFKAENHAKSTEAMASILIANENVKVQAKSDISMKGSQASSHTIFFHAGGGIMLDAAEDRSTTDIVHSSKSSQLGMNFMPTGNSVFAENSKSTGTE
-1686 AQGSSLQAGQDMT
+1686 AEIITTHTGSQLTA
-1699 IKTKEDLNVK
+1699 
-1709 GSDIVG
+1709 
-1715 NHIHLEA
+1715 
-1722 DNDIHIWATEEKETQ
+1722 EEKISME
-1737 KSSQSSKGGSLGVSL
+1737 
-1752 SAGSVV
+1752 
-1758 SVDGKFY
+1758 
-1765 AGKGKENGSTTSY
+1765 
-1778 RASTVNA
+1778 
-1785 NDTLTMKSG
+1785 SG
-1794 KDTDLIGSTVS
+1794 KDTALRGSRVS
-1805 GNKVKADVYGNLNI
+1805 AGQVSVQAGGNLSI
-1819 ESLQTKKEYSE
+1819 ESLQDTDTYRSQSHNTGSNFSTGTSRATAHHGKWMTGKSE
-1830 ENISAGMSFS
+1830 ENTDSQ
-1840 TAAGKTRY
+1840 
-1848 GGSASKGNMK
+1848 
-1858 SHYESVINQ
+1858 YESVTEQ
-1867 AGIHAGGEGFDISV
+1867 AGIHAGANGYDITV
-1881 KDNTDLK
+1881 KGNTNLT
-1888 GGVIG
+1888 GGLID
-1893 SAASKDKNTLTTGTL
+1893 STAAKEKNNLTTGTL
-1908 SWEDK
+1908 SWSDVQ
-1913 ENKAD
+1913 NKA
-1918 YKAGGMGVSYSP
+1918 GYSMAT
-1930 NDKSSKLNQRGL
+1930 NGRLYGADW
-1942 TPNLT
+1942 T
-1947 PTVKDNADSTTKSAV
+1947 PTKTIQTKQGEKTTGGIHMHNSPIHAQPAKGQAETITQSALIDGAV
-1962 AEGTIHITN
+1962 SITDQAH
-1971 KEKQKQDIASLNR
+1971 QKQDISTLNR
-1984 DTKNSLNQLQEIF
+1984 DTETSLHQLEKIF
-1997 DKTKVEEKQELV
+1997 DKKKIQERRELV
-2009 GMLEKY
+2009 SEFAKLGAEKI
-2015 GNQAIHTYA
+2015 GDIAKEKNWA
-2024 ESKGWKDGSTE
+2024 EDDYRRT
-2035 KMLLHGAFGALMGD
+2035 LLHGLLGALTAQMSGNSAL
-2049 MAGGSAASGA
+2049 AGGAAGA
-2059 LSGSVNEYVM
+2059 ATERLQPVLDKLLKDYPELREDAGSVIGYAVGKALNDGKTGEAVAWNGTKFNWLSHEQQDKRNELIAEAEARGDENAAESIRQYYEQLDYDQDQFIAKSHLLDNAEYSEELEQAIINGTAEERKLQEQDYGHIVAVEALRLAKYQGLTAYNFGDEDFVTLNGSIGATLGVSGGFIMDRM
-2069 GYLTKTKGKE
+2069 GNVYYSAGAGM
-2079 WVQKHPDTVQWLS
+2079 VFGVS
-2092 AGVGAAIGNLSK
+2092 AGVSTGKFKADTSSWGPDQFIRAISGISGSGSFSIGPLSCT
-2104 DVLTGVGVSLGASKW
+2104 VTVGTQYGDREIGRGASS
-2119 NYLGFE
+2119 G
-2125 LSETESLLKEILIRK
+2125 LSASGVFVDTEYICNIKNL
-2140 DGREITADELS
+2140 
-2151 KLYELVYQTANQGDP
+2151 
-2166 EGAASDS
+2166 
-2173 QLKAGN
+2173 
-2179 VIALAGVTAVLQK
+2179 
-2192 HYTKESVD
+2192 
-2200 SFLKKYHEMVNSK
+2200 
-2213 ITDGK
+2213 
-2218 INNKITLRPVHV
+2218 
-2230 IANRNQNNFDIFL
+2230 
-2243 IQYSAGPVEQ
+2243 
-2253 GYLYDKRSDKFFVT
+2253 
-2267 NGFTESNDLHMGL
+2267 
-2280 HLGGEVAGIT
+2280 
-2290 LKTNS
+2290 
-2295 SSIDLNDKK
+2295 
-2304 TRSEILSGGSVGG
+2304 
-2317 TVYAGLGGG
+2317 
-2326 VSTPVSG
+2326 
-2333 EYLGKVLVFK
+2333 
-2343 YGVGTPQ
+2343 
-2350 VGIGYDVAEETP
+2350 
-2362 EESVPISIRYL
+2362 
-2373 LRGK
+2373 

>member
-1229 LDNSGA
+1229 LANSGA

-1280 LTADNNI
+1280 LSADHNI

-1293 LHAKNQDVLHTTAG
+1293 LHEKNQDVLHTTAG

-1349 HLDTDTLEARKDMT
+1349 HLDTDTLEAKKDMT

-1411 VAAKGDVNLEN
+1411 VAAKGDVTLEN

-1498 SSAEEYERHDYAKQV
+1498 SSAQEYERHDYAKQV

-1613 GIEAIESVAAPA
+1613 GIEAIESVVAPA

-1657 AAKGNFSPTVSIGIT
+1657 AAKGNFSPTVSIGIS

-2200 SFLKKYHEMVNSK
+2200 SFLKKYHEMVNAK

-2218 INNKITLRPVHV
+2218 ANNEITLRPVHV

>member
-111 IILNQVTSGHP
+111 IILNQVTSGHS

-146 TVNGGGFINTG
+146 TVNGGGFIHTG

-182 AMIVIDGKGLNGEK
+182 AMIVINGKGLNGEK
-196 ADAIELYTRAAKI
+196 ADVIEVYTRAAKI

-225 VIDAKSGTVAAIEGS
+225 VIDAKSGTATAIEGS

-261 FFVLT
+261 FFVLN

-279 AKDLVIDS
+279 AQDLVIDS

-316 ASGGHLSL
+316 ASGGYLSL

-383 LAAKTWMDN
+383 LATKTLMDN

-434 EGHVAAN
+434 EGHVAVN

-522 LEADGKISLNAD
+522 LEADGKISLYAD

-564 DGEHEIYALHL
+564 DGEHEIHALHL

-629 TAFTKDEQKTAYLS
+629 TVFTKDEQKTAYLS

-657 EVDTLRQEMAAHKS
+657 EVDTLRHEMAAHKS

-723 LTAPRIS
+723 LAAPRIS

-743 GETVNPTL
+743 GETVNPDL

-805 ERAAGKTPIPDELIG
+805 ERAAGKEPIPDELIG
-820 KSAPNYDYDD
+820 KSAPNYNYDD
-830 PIFQKFGVTSMTS
+830 PIFQKFGVTSMTAP
-843 SRPGYD
+843 RPSYD
-849 DPKQAE
+849 DPPKQAE

-876 EAEKENNSHGV
+876 EAEKENNSHGA

-936 ITAGASLSATGG
+936 ITAGASLSTTGG
-948 SIENKAEQN
+948 SLENKAEQN

-1007 NYAGH
+1007 SYAGY

-1131 TYLDGFTNNED
+1131 SYLDGFTNNED
-1142 EFHALMDSG
+1142 EFHALMDRG

-1177 IVWLETTTVTVKGKT
+1177 IVWLETTTVTVNGKT

-1229 LDNSGA
+1229 LANSGV
-1235 LMGNSILMQGKDIVN
+1235 LMGNSILMQGKNIVN

-1260 LKASRDIKESG
+1260 LKASHDIKETG

-1441 SSKTTTIKSRD
+1441 SSKTTTIKSHD

-1475 NMTGSQVI
+1475 NVTGSNVV

-1498 SSAEEYERHDYAKQV
+1498 SSAEEYEQHDYAKQV

-1537 SDADLLQK
+1537 RDADVLQK
-1545 ASTVGST
+1545 PSTVGSV
-1552 SGNVSIESGNKVEIG
+1552 SGNVSIESGNKTEIG

-1595 VEKHE
+1595 EEKHE

-1607 VSVGGA
+1607 VSATGGA
-1613 GIEAIESVAAPA
+1613 VA
-1625 TRMTEVSDHRL
+1625 VLSDALAYAQKASSARDKQL
-1636 KALYGYETAEKIKKN
+1636 KALYGAEVYQTI
-1651 GDALKA
+1651 
-1657 AAKGNFSPTVSIGIT
+1657 AKGKDVLKDLSGKGMPGVSVGIG
-1672 SSSSKSESHSTITE
+1672 SSSFKAENHAKSTEAMASILIANENVKVQAKSDISMKGSQASSHTIFFHAGGGIMLDAAEDRSTMDIVHSSKSSQLGMNFMPTGNSVFAENSKSTGTE
-1686 AQGSSLQAGQDMT
+1686 AEIITTHTGSQLTA
-1699 IKTKEDLNVK
+1699 
-1709 GSDIVG
+1709 
-1715 NHIHLEA
+1715 
-1722 DNDIHIWATEEKETQ
+1722 EEKI
-1737 KSSQSSKGGSLGVSL
+1737 SL
-1752 SAGSVV
+1752 
-1758 SVDGKFY
+1758 
-1765 AGKGKENGSTTSY
+1765 E
-1778 RASTVNA
+1778 
-1785 NDTLTMKSG
+1785 SG
-1794 KDTDLIGSTVS
+1794 KDTALRGSRVS
-1805 GNKVKADVYGNLNI
+1805 AGQVSVQAGGNLSI
-1819 ESLQTKKEYSE
+1819 ESLQDTDTYRSQSHSTGSSFSTGTSRATAHHGKWMTGKSE
-1830 ENISAGMSFS
+1830 EN
-1840 TAAGKTRY
+1840 TD
-1848 GGSASKGNMK
+1848 
-1858 SHYESVINQ
+1858 SHYASVTEQ
-1867 AGIHAGGEGFDISV
+1867 AGIHAGANGYDITV
-1881 KDNTDLK
+1881 KGNTNLT
-1888 GGVIG
+1888 GGLID
-1893 SAASKDKNTLTTGTL
+1893 STAAKEKNSLTTGTL
-1908 SWEDK
+1908 SWADVQ
-1913 ENKAD
+1913 NKA
-1918 YKAGGMGVSYSP
+1918 GYSMAT
-1930 NDKSSKLNQRGL
+1930 NGRIYGADW
-1942 TPNLT
+1942 T
-1947 PTVKDNADSTTKSAV
+1947 PTKTIQTKQGEKTTGGIQMHNSPIHAQPAKGQAETITQSALTDGAV
-1962 AEGTIHITN
+1962 SITDQAH
-1971 KEKQKQDIASLNR
+1971 QKQDISTLNR
-1984 DTKNSLNQLQEIF
+1984 DTETSLHQLEKIF
-1997 DKTKVEEKQELV
+1997 DKKKIQERRELV
-2009 GMLEKY
+2009 SEFAKLGAEKI
-2015 GNQAIHTYA
+2015 GDIAKEKNWA
-2024 ESKGWKDGSTE
+2024 EDDYRRT
-2035 KMLLHGAFGALMGD
+2035 LLHGLLGALTAQMSGNSAFVGGA
-2049 MAGGSAASGA
+2049 AGAATERLQPVLDKLLKDYPELREDA
-2059 LSGSVNEYVM
+2059 GSVI
-2069 GYLTKTKGKE
+2069 GYAVGKALNDGKTGEAVAWNGTKFN
-2079 WVQKHPDTVQWLS
+2079 WLS
-2092 AGVGAAIGNLSK
+2092 HEQQDKRNELIAEAEARGDENAAESIRQYYEQLDYDQDQFIAKSHLLDNAEYSEELEQAIINGTAEERKLQEQDYGLIVAVEALRLAKYQGLTAYNFGDEDFITLNGSIGATL
-2104 DVLTGVGVSLGASKW
+2104 GVSG
-2119 NYLGFE
+2119 GF
-2125 LSETESLLKEILIRK
+2125 IMDRM
-2140 DGREITADELS
+2140 
-2151 KLYELVYQTANQGDP
+2151 
-2166 EGAASDS
+2166 
-2173 QLKAGN
+2173 GN
-2179 VIALAGVTAVLQK
+2179 V
-2192 HYTKESVD
+2192 Y
-2200 SFLKKYHEMVNSK
+2200 
-2213 ITDGK
+2213 
-2218 INNKITLRPVHV
+2218 
-2230 IANRNQNNFDIFL
+2230 
-2243 IQYSAGPVEQ
+2243 YSAGAGMVF
-2253 GYLYDKRSDKFFVT
+2253 GAS
-2267 NGFTESNDLHMGL
+2267 
-2280 HLGGEVAGIT
+2280 AGIT
-2290 LKTNS
+2290 TGKFKADTS
-2295 SSIDLNDKK
+2295 KWDDDKYK
-2304 TRSEILSGGSVGG
+2304 SAITGISGSFGLSGIFLSGGVSIG
-2317 TVYAGLGGG
+2317 T
-2326 VSTPVSG
+2326 
-2333 EYLGKVLVFK
+2333 K
-2343 YGVGTPQ
+2343 YGDREIGLATGTGLSAS
-2350 VGIGYDVAEETP
+2350 GIVNYTEFICNIKD
-2362 EESVPISIRYL
+2362 L
-2373 LRGK
+2373 